1 MLYACSSSF
10 LYSIVEFVVGNYQ
23 LQFYLNIL
31 FCRKKKKFLY
41 FLIKF
46 FEIKIN

>member
-1 MLYACSSSF
+1 MLSACSSSF

-31 FCRKKKKFLY
+31 FCRNIEEKQE
-41 FLIKF
+41 ICEF
-46 FEIKIN
+46 FD